1 MARKRSGNPYIWVTW
16 LTKLLVGENS
26 CEWAAWFK
34 AQHEGSSWE
43 KVPSTFD
50 LAGWQMNHTV
60 LINDIRKNWEDQ
72 SYTVFTENQNSFRLA
87 GNTATLGGKPDLIAR
102 KGGTGT
108 IIDIKTGRPSP
119 SHSVQVMLYMYA
131 IPRALGQ
138 YRGVTFDGQVC
149 YADHVVD
156 IPSTAVDDRFIGNLS
171 QLIRRIS
178 SPDPAR
184 RVSSYLECQFCDIS
198 SANCPE
204 RAAED
209 NLREGQ
215 TEDF

>member
-26 CEWAAWFK
+26 CEWGAWFK

-50 LAGWQMNHTV
+50 LAGWQMNHTA
-60 LINDIRKNWEDQ
+60 LMNETRKNWEDQ
-72 SYTVFTENQNSFRLA
+72 SYTVFTENQNNFRLA

-102 KGGTGT
+102 KGRTGT

-138 YRGVTFDGQVC
+138 YRGITFDGQVC
-149 YADHVVD
+149 YVDHVVD
-156 IPSTAVDDRFIGNLS
+156 IPSTAVDDQFIGNLS
-171 QLIRRIS
+171 QLVRRIS
-178 SPDPAR
+178 SSDPAR
-184 RVSSYLECQFCDIS
+184 RVSSYMECRFCDIS
-198 SANCPE
+198 SADCPD

-209 NLREGQ
+209 KSQEGQ

>member
-1 MARKRSGNPYIWVTW
+1 MPQKRSGNPYIWVTW

-43 KVPSTFD
+43 KVPGTFD
-50 LAGWQMNHTV
+50 LAGWQMKHTAQ
-60 LINDIRKNWEDQ
+60 INEIRKSWEAQ
-72 SYTVFTENQNSFRLA
+72 SYTVFTENQNVFRLA

-102 KGGTGT
+102 KGSTGT

-131 IPRALGQ
+131 VPRALGQ
-138 YRGVTFDGQVC
+138 YKGMIFDGQLA
-149 YADHVVD
+149 YIDHAID
-156 IPSTAVDDRFIGNLS
+156 IPASAVDDQFIGNLS
-171 QLIRRIS
+171 LLIRRIS
-178 SPDPAR
+178 SPEPAR
-184 RVSSYLECQFCDIS
+184 RVPSYMECQFCDIS
-198 SANCPE
+198 SVDCLD

-209 NLREGQ
+209 KLPEGQ